1 MRLHNMMASLEA
13 HKMLLLLGCMA
24 LTEHNV
30 FGC

>member
-13 HKMLLLLGCMA
+13 DKMLLLLGCMA
-24 LTEHNV
+24 LTKPNA